1 MKRFLLKSL
10 FLVSC
15 FLTGALGEQ
24 NQDNVKALEQMMEI
38 SPYKNIPQNKNIQ
51 NTLKNKQSPLD
62 IKEGDEKTK
71 QDSNPQISLQD
82 NSKELL
88 DEDGLVMP
96 SDEEF
101 HFKYKIFIETKENG
115 KMLTLKDLGINEV
128 WLNEA
133 IFALKKSDLS
143 VQTLQDIA
151 NVVSYYFQYH
161 GYPSATAYVPQQEI
175 RDTIQI
181 NVVIGKLG
189 NYKIKNHSAHLQES
203 AVESKLRDSLKGKI
217 LKTKELEDAIY
228 RVNEMSGIE
237 AKGVLAAGDEF
248 ETTDVIIE
256 IEDSTKASAVLFVD
270 NYGSKGS
277 GNYRAGLSGALN
289 NVFGYGDSLNYFAQL
304 SDEMQKSYGFTYNFF
319 LGNLKVSPRVNKS
332 NYELGG
338 EYESLDAYGS
348 SLDLGVDLSYPIFIN
363 RVNSLYLTGGYTHRK
378 LEDVYDSFGI
388 DFNKESD
395 TFYLGVEGTIGSI
408 PNNILS
414 YNTQLTYGDVKPKS
428 VFLENSPAMGE
439 FWKFNA
445 ALNNTYYFN
454 NKISHILNIN
464 YQKTIGDYQLDSSE
478 TATLG
483 GPYGVRAYPN
493 GFGEADSMFLTTI
506 GLRFNVFSPNFY
518 ITPFY
523 EFAYGWNEDYLD
535 NDINMA
541 GREGKN
547 DIFVDAVGLELLYI
561 KPNGFY
567 IKLDLAKAAHKYE
580 ADGKRRDRLYT
591 SMGFY
596 F

>member
-1 MKRFLLKSL
+1 MKRFLLKSI
-10 FLVSC
+10 FLASC
-15 FLTGALGEQ
+15 LLTGALGES
-24 NQDNVKALEQMMEI
+24 QDDVKALEQMMEI

-62 IKEGDEKTK
+62 IKKGDEKIK
-71 QDSNPQISLQD
+71 QDSNPQTSLQD

-96 SDEEF
+96 NDEEF
-101 HFKYKIFIETKENG
+101 RFKYKIIVETKEDG
-115 KMLTLKDLGINEV
+115 KSLTLKDLGINEI

-133 IFALKKSDLS
+133 IVALKKSDLS
-143 VQTLQDIA
+143 VQTLQEIA

-161 GYPSATAYVPQQEI
+161 GYPSATAYIPQQEI
-175 RDTIQI
+175 IDTVQI
-181 NVVIGKLG
+181 NVMLGKLG
-189 NYKIKNHSAHLQES
+189 EYRIENYSTHLKES
-203 AVESKLRDSLKGKI
+203 AIRSKLRDSLKGKI
-217 LKTKELEDAIY
+217 LKTKDLEDTIY
-228 RVNEMSGIE
+228 RVAEMSGIK
-237 AKGVLAAGDEF
+237 AKGVLTAGDEF
-248 ETTDVIIE
+248 ESTDVIIK

-277 GNYRAGLSGALN
+277 GSYRAGLSGAVN

-304 SDEMQKSYGFTYNFF
+304 SDEMQKSYGATYNFF
-319 LGNLKVSPRVNKS
+319 LGNLKISPRVAQS

-338 EYESLDAYGS
+338 EYKSLNAYGN

-363 RVNSLYLTGGYTHRK
+363 STNSLYLTGGYTYRK

-388 DFNKESD
+388 DFNKKSD
-395 TFYLGVEGTIGSI
+395 VFYLGTEGTIGFI

-414 YNTQLTYGDVKPKS
+414 YNTRLSYGEVKPKS
-428 VFLENSPAMGE
+428 VLLKNSPAMGE

-445 ALNNTYYFN
+445 TLNNSYYFS
-454 NKISHILNIN
+454 NKITHILNLN

-478 TATLG
+478 TASLG
-483 GPYGVRAYPN
+483 GPYGVRAYPS
-493 GFGEADSMFLTTI
+493 GFGEADSMLLTTI
-506 GLRFNVFSPNFY
+506 GLRFNVFSPSFY

-523 EFAYGWNEDYLD
+523 EFAYGWNENYLN

-541 GREGKN
+541 GREGK
-547 DIFVDAVGLELLYI
+547 DDVFIDAVGLELLYV
-561 KPNGFY
+561 KANQFY
-567 IKLDLAKAAHKYE
+567 IKLDLAKAAHKYD
-580 ADGKRRDRLYT
+580 ADGKRRDRIYT
-591 SMGFY
+591 SVGFY